1 MRFTWILPLC
11 AALCAFGRDASA
23 EKLRDLVD
31 VAGARENQ
39 LIGYGIVVGLQG
51 TGDDVTVPYAAQ
63 SLNSLLTRLGLK
75 IDQKQIKARNVAAVV
90 VTTNLPAFSKTGGKL
105 DVTVSSIGNAKSIV
119 GGTLVQTLLK
129 GADQKTYAVA
139 QGNLLVGGYEAK
151 GASGSSAKSGVTT
164 SGRIPEGAI
173 IEKEVVTA
181 FVLDGKLRL
190 DLRTPGFAT
199 AARISEAVEKK
210 LGAGAASAT
219 DSGAVLVKVPE
230 AYSKKTVEL
239 VALLEDIEV
248 SPVRKARI
256 VINEKTGTIVAS
268 GDVRLAPVAIVHG
281 GLTIVVKETP
291 TASQP
296 PGGVLLPGP
305 GGTIVA
311 PGGGST
317 VVVPKTEIDVKEG
330 DNTVKFL
337 PGATSLSD
345 VAAALGTLGL
355 SPRAL
360 AGVLQALRSAGA
372 LEAEVVVQ

>member
-1 MRFTWILPLC
+1 MKLSWILPLC

-75 IDQKQIKARNVAAVV
+75 IDQKQIRARNVAAVV
-90 VTTNLPAFSKTGGKL
+90 VTATLPAFAKTGGKL
-105 DVTVSSIGNAKSIV
+105 DITVSSIGNAKSIV
-119 GGTLVQTLLK
+119 GGTLVQTLMK

-139 QGNLLVGGYEAK
+139 QGNLLVGGFEAK
-151 GASGSSAKSGVTT
+151 GASGSSTKQGVMT
-164 SGRIPEGAI
+164 SGRVPEGAI
-173 IEKEVVTA
+173 VEKEVLTS
-181 FVLDGKLRL
+181 FVQDGKLRL
-190 DLRTPGFAT
+190 DLRTPGFSTASRITEAVDKKLGPGVAT
-199 AARISEAVEKK
+199 AAD
-210 LGAGAASAT
+210 G
-219 DSGAVLVKVPE
+219 GAVLVKVPD
-230 AYSKKTVEL
+230 AYAKKTVEL
-239 VALLEDIEV
+239 VALLEDLEV
-248 SPVRKARI
+248 APVRKARI

-268 GDVRLAPVAIVHG
+268 GEVRLSPVAIVHG

-296 PGGVLLPGP
+296 GGPVIVPGAGGGV
-305 GGTIVA
+305 VA
-311 PGGGST
+311 GGGGKT
-317 VVVPKTEIDVKEG
+317 VVVPKSDVEVKEEHI
-330 DNTVKFL
+330 VKFL
-337 PGATSLSD
+337 AGAATLSD

-355 SPRAL
+355 PPRSL